1 MNLNADFQKSVVQ
14 AKEYLLAKARGLVFV
29 FSNVLAAL
37 LIGMALIAFWVTW
50 DVVHKL
56 RDTGRS
62 EHSYQTR
69 HKYGEW
75 SFSNLP
81 ARDGQAPG
89 FSFGPSFESGGSIVL
104 PTKTRRLDAIVVAL
118 VGVFFFS
125 AAIFMANYGRRRKV
139 ARFGLAAFV
148 VSGWLTLAIY
158 IVEVGDIFT
167 SGKDFLAVSALVL
180 TLVLATF
187 GLKRMVS
194 HGEQKIRTT

>member
-1 MNLNADFQKSVVQ
+1 MNLDADFQKSVAQ
-14 AKEYLLAKARGLVFV
+14 AKEYFLAKARGLVFV
-29 FSNVLAAL
+29 VSNVLAVL

-50 DVVHKL
+50 HTAQEL

-75 SFSNLP
+75 TFSNLP

-89 FSFGPSFESGGSIVL
+89 FSFGPSLESGGSIIL
-104 PTKTRRLDAIVVAL
+104 PTKTLRLYAIIVAL
-118 VGVFFFS
+118 AGVFFFS

-139 ARFGLAAFV
+139 ARFGLVVFV

-158 IVEVGDIFT
+158 IVGVGDILT
-167 SGKDFLAVSALVL
+167 SGKVFLAVFLLVL

-187 GLKRMVS
+187 GLKRMVR
-194 HGEQKIRTT
+194 H

>member
-1 MNLNADFQKSVVQ
+1 MNLDADFQKSVAQ

-29 FSNVLAAL
+29 VSNVLAVL

-50 DVVHKL
+50 HTAQEL

-75 SFSNLP
+75 TFSNLP

-89 FSFGPSFESGGSIVL
+89 FSFGPSLESGGSIIL
-104 PTKTRRLDAIVVAL
+104 PTKTLRLYAIIVAL
-118 VGVFFFS
+118 AGVFFFS

-139 ARFGLAAFV
+139 ARFGLVVFV

-158 IVEVGDIFT
+158 IVGVGDILT
-167 SGKDFLAVSALVL
+167 SGKVFLAVFLLVL

-187 GLKRMVS
+187 GLKRMVR
-194 HGEQKIRTT
+194 H

>member
-1 MNLNADFQKSVVQ
+1 MNLDADFQKSVAQ

-29 FSNVLAAL
+29 VSNVLAVL

-50 DVVHKL
+50 DTAQEL

-75 SFSNLP
+75 TFSNLP

-89 FSFGPSFESGGSIVL
+89 FSFGPSLESGGSIIL
-104 PTKTRRLDAIVVAL
+104 PTKTLRLYAIIVAL
-118 VGVFFFS
+118 AGVFFFS

-139 ARFGLAAFV
+139 ARFGLVVFV

-158 IVEVGDIFT
+158 IVGVGDILT
-167 SGKDFLAVSALVL
+167 SGKVFLAVFLLVL

-187 GLKRMVS
+187 GLKRMVR
-194 HGEQKIRTT
+194 H